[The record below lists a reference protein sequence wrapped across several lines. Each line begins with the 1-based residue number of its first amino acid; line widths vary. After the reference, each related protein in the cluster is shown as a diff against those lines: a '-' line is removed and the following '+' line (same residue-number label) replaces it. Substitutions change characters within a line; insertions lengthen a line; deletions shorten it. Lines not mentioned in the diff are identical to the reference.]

1 MSRVAE
7 DRWWYSS
14 CNTSR
19 IRQSNWKAGRMTTGK
34 AAWCSSHGIF
44 RSDMCAICLRRLKRW
59 LDLFPIPACD
69 FRLPGRNAPL
79 DPPDQ
84 PIEADGHQH
93 QDDDRDE
100 HGRRIEIVG
109 GIDND
114 GAEAGNRREE
124 FGNDHCHDR

>member
-1 MSRVAE
+1 
-7 DRWWYSS
+7 
-14 CNTSR
+14 
-19 IRQSNWKAGRMTTGK
+19 
-34 AAWCSSHGIF
+34 
-44 RSDMCAICLRRLKRW
+44 MCAICLRRLKRW
-59 LDLFPIPACD
+59 LDLFAIPACD

-84 PIEADGHQH
+84 PVEADGHQH

-100 HGRRIEIVG
+100 HGRCIEIVG

-124 FGNDHCHDR
+124 FRNETRVMVGRFSGVESALTARYLPSGDHENNGSMPMCSLNTLSSE